1 MNRESFKDEVRN
13 FLSLM
18 LDDLSSDPMIL
29 TRSMQ
34 RFFKVIAHVY
44 LDIRKDP
51 DVNAER
57 TGESLV
63 FGAFFGEED
72 ETLKLKKSRSG
83 GGGFKRPIWG
93 GFESWYN

>member
-1 MNRESFKDEVRN
+1 MN
-13 FLSLM
+13 
-18 LDDLSSDPMIL
+18 L

-63 FGAFFGEED
+63 FGAAVRKIG
-72 ETLKLKKSRSG
+72 LKLKNS
-83 GGGFKRPIWG
+83 I
-93 GFESWYN
+93 